1 MISSLKTTFRVA
13 LSCQKRANSRSFM
26 ALINSKTVADGSN
39 FKNFHLGTLLR
50 HQSTETATKSNDDD
64 NTPII
69 IYEGAYSSKLRLLR
83 IVSFGSSI
91 FCTVGLPLGLG
102 FTGMA
107 GSVPFVGQV
116 LIASTAI
123 LISLSSTAFLQ
134 VVTHPYTVVLKEIP
148 LKLKEGEVLDNKNR
162 LFRATRINV
171 YGKFVETEFTMR
183 EAERIKTS
191 SHPFASVKIK
201 GSYFYIFGR
210 HIPDIPLRHGL
221 TNEE

>member
-1 MISSLKTTFRVA
+1 MKATFRTA
-13 LSCQKRANSRSFM
+13 LSCQKRANSRTFM
-26 ALINSKTVADGSN
+26 SLINHKSMSN
-39 FKNFHLGTLLR
+39 NVVCQKIFGDNAQRYL
-50 HQSTETATKSNDDD
+50 STETKDDD
-64 NTPII
+64 RTPII
-69 IYEGAYSSKLRLLR
+69 LYEGAYSSKLRLLR
-83 IVSFGSSI
+83 MVSFGSSI
-91 FCTVGLPLGLG
+91 FCTVGLPLGLA

-123 LISLSSTAFLQ
+123 VISLSSTAFLQ

-148 LKLKEGEVLDNKNR
+148 QKLKEGEVLDVKNR
-162 LFRATRINV
+162 VFRATRINV
-171 YGKFVETEFTMR
+171 YGKYVETEFTLK

-201 GSYFYIFGR
+201 GMYFYIFGR
-210 HIPDIPLRHGL
+210 HMPDIVLRHGL

>member
-1 MISSLKTTFRVA
+1 MKATFRTA
-13 LSCQKRANSRSFM
+13 LSCQKKANCRSFM
-26 ALINSKTVADGSN
+26 AMINHKSMANNSLSQNLSGSSA
-39 FKNFHLGTLLR
+39 LR
-50 HQSTETATKSNDDD
+50 YLSTETVTETKDDD
-64 NTPII
+64 RTPII
-69 IYEGAYSSKLRLLR
+69 IYEGAFSSKLRLLR

-102 FTGMA
+102 FTGMG

-148 LKLKEGEVLDNKNR
+148 QKIKEGEVLNNQNR
-162 LFRATRINV
+162 VFRATRINV
-171 YGKFVETEFTMR
+171 YGKYVETEFTMK
-183 EAERIKTS
+183 EAERVKTS

-201 GSYFYIFGR
+201 GMYFYIFGR
-210 HIPDIPLRHGL
+210 HIPDIPLRHCL

>member
-1 MISSLKTTFRVA
+1 MAMINHKSMANNSLSQNFSGSSA
-13 LSCQKRANSRSFM
+13 LRY
-26 ALINSKTVADGSN
+26 L
-39 FKNFHLGTLLR
+39 
-50 HQSTETATKSNDDD
+50 STETVTETKDDD
-64 NTPII
+64 RTPII
-69 IYEGAYSSKLRLLR
+69 IYEGAFSSKLRLLR

-102 FTGMA
+102 FTGMG

-148 LKLKEGEVLDNKNR
+148 QKVKEGEVLNNQNR
-162 LFRATRINV
+162 VFRATRINV
-171 YGKFVETEFTMR
+171 YGKYVETEFTMK
-183 EAERIKTS
+183 EAERVKTS

-201 GSYFYIFGR
+201 GMYFYIFGR